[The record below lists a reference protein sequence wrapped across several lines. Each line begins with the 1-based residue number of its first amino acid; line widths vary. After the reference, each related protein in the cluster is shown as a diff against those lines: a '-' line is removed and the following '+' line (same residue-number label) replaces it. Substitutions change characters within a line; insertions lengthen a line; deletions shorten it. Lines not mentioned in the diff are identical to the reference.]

1 MAGWR
6 ILGLVGEGGVL
17 MNERTDILIS
27 RVVDGVA
34 TGADL
39 NELEGIGASQPSV
52 WRELALA
59 QRDQALLSQAVAR
72 VICVA
77 DAVGLPREVE
87 THDERVSPGSRW
99 KKASVW
105 GGWAAAAAMALA
117 FVGANPR
124 AGTQQAGLIPSMN
137 VLKDGLTA
145 DQAWELYEA
154 TGSREQRLI
163 GVMPERVLIQATPS
177 EDGKSVHMVFLRQ
190 LIETKTVDQL
200 YKPTVTE
207 TGQCGVVPVDFLR
220 DVPLVPTP
228 AKSPVPTKR
237 RLPAV

>member
-1 MAGWR
+1 
-6 ILGLVGEGGVL
+6 

-34 TGADL
+34 SAADL
-39 NELEGIGASQPSV
+39 QELEGVAASQPSV

-59 QRDQALLSQAVAR
+59 QRDQALLSQEVAR
-72 VICVA
+72 AICVA
-77 DAVGLPREVE
+77 DVVGLPRAVE
-87 THDERVSPGSRW
+87 THEEEVRPSTRW
-99 KKASVW
+99 KKAGMW

-117 FVGANPR
+117 FVMPR
-124 AGTQQAGLIPSMN
+124 PNQNAQQAGLGSAVIPDMS
-137 VLKDGLTA
+137 VLKEGLTA

-163 GVMPERVLIQATPS
+163 GEMPERVLIQATPS

-207 TGQCGVVPVDFLR
+207 TGRCGVVPMEASDL
-220 DVPLVPTP
+220 P
-228 AKSPVPTKR
+228 AQPPPPAPKR
-237 RLPAV
+237 RFPAV